1 MLTKG
6 RSRVPHSLLPTAS
19 GRGRNREDLR
29 EHNLSAIAGLLHKFG
44 TLSRAQLTSSTGL
57 NRTTISNLVSELK
70 DLGLVYESQSA
81 GPTGVGRPSVM
92 VSLSADVVAFAVNTA
107 LDATTVGVVN
117 LLGQVLMKARRP
129 NPANLTPTMA
139 VQIANDLIIHM
150 RAKLSPGTRIIG
162 VGVAIPGQVRVV
174 EGIVRFAPAFKWI
187 NAPFGPM
194 LNKLS
199 GLPVFIDNDA
209 SLGCLAERTMGS
221 ARKFTNI
228 VYLFGGTNGV
238 GGGVVIDGQQLR
250 GASGYASEL
259 GHVRISDS
267 DREDYSGLVGTL
279 EAAVRRDR
287 LLKVLGL
294 KTANEDELETAI
306 LATDSLEAIA
316 EFQEQIDSL
325 AIGVANLVNIFNPQ
339 VVILSGFLASL
350 FKFDHD
356 RLLEEFRRH
365 TLVAS
370 QEEVVVTPGK
380 LNANLLMIGAAEL
393 PIHQVMEN
401 PSAISKMPLIKGRR
415 KT

>member
-1 MLTKG
+1 MKG
-6 RSRVPHSLLPTAS
+6 RYAVPTSLLSTAS
-19 GRGRNREDLR
+19 DRGRNREDLR
-29 EHNLSAIAGLLHKFG
+29 EHNLSALVGLLHRFG

-129 NPANLTPTMA
+129 NPANLTPAMA
-139 VQIANDLIIHM
+139 VQIANDLVIHM
-150 RAKLSPGTRIIG
+150 RAKLAPGTRIIG
-162 VGVAIPGQVRVV
+162 IGVAIPGQVRVA
-174 EGIVRFAPAFKWI
+174 EGLVRFAPAFNWI

-221 ARKFTNI
+221 ARKFSNI

-250 GASGYASEL
+250 GASGFASEL
-259 GHVRISDS
+259 GHIRISDS
-267 DREDYSGLVGTL
+267 NREDYSGLVGTL

-294 KTANEDELETAI
+294 KMATEDELETAI
-306 LATDSLEAIA
+306 LETDSLEAIA
-316 EFQEQIDSL
+316 EFQEQIDAL
-325 AIGVANLVNIFNPQ
+325 AVGVANLVNIFNPQ
-339 VVILSGFLASL
+339 IVILSGFLASL

-356 RLLEEFRRH
+356 RLLEEFRKH
-365 TLVAS
+365 ALVAS

-380 LNANLLMIGAAEL
+380 LNANLLMVGAAEL
-393 PIHQVMEN
+393 PIYKMLEN
-401 PSAISKMPLIKGRR
+401 PTSISDMPLIKGRK

>member
-1 MLTKG
+1 MQI
-6 RSRVPHSLLPTAS
+6 SLLPTNS
-19 GRGRNREDLR
+19 DRGRNREDLR

-92 VSLSADVVAFAVNTA
+92 VSLSPDVVAFAVNTA

-117 LLGQVLMKARRP
+117 LLGQVLVKARRP

-139 VQIANDLIIHM
+139 VQIANDLIIHL
-150 RAKLSPGTRIIG
+150 RAKLAPGTRIIG
-162 VGVAIPGQVRVV
+162 IGVAIPGQVRVA
-174 EGIVRFAPAFKWI
+174 EGLVRFAPAFNWI

-194 LNKLS
+194 LHKLS
-199 GLPVFIDNDA
+199 NLPVFLDNDA
-209 SLGCLAERTMGS
+209 SLGCLAERTVGS
-221 ARKFTNI
+221 ARKFSDI

-238 GGGVVIDGQQLR
+238 GGGVVIDGLQLR

-259 GHVRISDS
+259 GHIRISDS
-267 DREDYSGLVGTL
+267 EKEDYSGLVGTL
-279 EAAVRRDR
+279 ESAVRRDR

-294 KTANEDELETAI
+294 KIANEDELEAAV
-306 LATDSLEAIA
+306 LATNSPEAIA
-316 EFQEQIDSL
+316 EFHSQIDAL
-325 AIGVANLVNIFNPQ
+325 GIGVANLVNIFNPQ

-370 QEEVVVTPGK
+370 QEEVVVTQGK

-393 PIHQVMEN
+393 PIRQIIEN
-401 PSAISKMPLIKGRR
+401 PSSISEMPLIKGRR
-415 KT
+415 KI

>member
-1 MLTKG
+1 M
-6 RSRVPHSLLPTAS
+6 PNSLLPTNS
-19 GRGRNREDLR
+19 DRGRNREDLR

-117 LLGQVLMKARRP
+117 LLGQVLVKARRP

-139 VQIANDLIIHM
+139 VQIANDLIIHL
-150 RAKLSPGTRIIG
+150 RAKLAPGARIIG
-162 VGVAIPGQVRVV
+162 IGVAIPGQVRVA
-174 EGIVRFAPAFKWI
+174 EGLVRFAPAFKWT

-194 LNKLS
+194 LHKLS
-199 GLPVFIDNDA
+199 NLPVFLDNDA
-209 SLGCLAERTMGS
+209 SLGCLAERTVGS
-221 ARKFTNI
+221 ARKFSNI

-238 GGGVVIDGQQLR
+238 GGGVVIDGLQLR

-259 GHVRISDS
+259 GHIRISDS
-267 DREDYSGLVGTL
+267 DKEDYSGLVGTL

-294 KTANEDELETAI
+294 KIANEDELEAAI
-306 LATDSLEAIA
+306 LASESTEAIA
-316 EFQEQIDSL
+316 EFHTQIDAL
-325 AIGVANLVNIFNPQ
+325 GIGVANLVNIFNPQ

-356 RLLEEFRRH
+356 RLLEEFRCH
-365 TLVAS
+365 TLLAS
-370 QEEVVVTPGK
+370 QEEVIVTPGK

-393 PIHQVMEN
+393 PIRQIIEN
-401 PSAISKMPLIKGRR
+401 PSSVSDMPLIKGRR
-415 KT
+415 KI

>member
-1 MLTKG
+1 MQT
-6 RSRVPHSLLPTAS
+6 SLLPTNS
-19 GRGRNREDLR
+19 DRGRNREDLR

-117 LLGQVLMKARRP
+117 LLGQVLVKARRP

-139 VQIANDLIIHM
+139 VQIANDLIIHL
-150 RAKLSPGTRIIG
+150 RAKLAPGTRIIG
-162 VGVAIPGQVRVV
+162 IGVAIPGQVRVA
-174 EGIVRFAPAFKWI
+174 EGLVRFAPAFKWI

-194 LNKLS
+194 LHKLS
-199 GLPVFIDNDA
+199 NLPVFLDNDA
-209 SLGCLAERTMGS
+209 SLGCLAERTVGS
-221 ARKFTNI
+221 ARKFSNI

-238 GGGVVIDGQQLR
+238 GGGVVIDGLQLR

-259 GHVRISDS
+259 GHIRISDS
-267 DREDYSGLVGTL
+267 DKEDYSGLVGTL
-279 EAAVRRDR
+279 ESAVRRDR

-294 KTANEDELETAI
+294 KIANEDELEAAV
-306 LATDSLEAIA
+306 LATDLPEAIA
-316 EFQEQIDSL
+316 EFHSQIDAL
-325 AIGVANLVNIFNPQ
+325 GIGVANLVNIFNPQ

-393 PIHQVMEN
+393 PIRQIIEN
-401 PSAISKMPLIKGRR
+401 PSSVSDMPLIKGR
-415 KT
+415 KKI

>member
-1 MLTKG
+1 VQT
-6 RSRVPHSLLPTAS
+6 SLLPTNS
-19 GRGRNREDLR
+19 DRGRNREDLR
-29 EHNLSAIAGLLHKFG
+29 EHNLSAIVGLLHKFG

-57 NRTTISNLVSELK
+57 NRTTISNLVSELT

-92 VSLSADVVAFAVNTA
+92 VSLSADVAAFAVNTA

-117 LLGQVLMKARRP
+117 LLGQVLVKARRP

-139 VQIANDLIIHM
+139 VQIANDLIIHL
-150 RAKLSPGTRIIG
+150 RAKLAPGTRIIG
-162 VGVAIPGQVRVV
+162 IGVAIPGQVRVA
-174 EGIVRFAPAFKWI
+174 EGLVRFAPAFKWI

-194 LNKLS
+194 LHKLS
-199 GLPVFIDNDA
+199 NLPVFLDNDA
-209 SLGCLAERTMGS
+209 SLGCLAERTLGS
-221 ARKFTNI
+221 ARKYSNI

-238 GGGVVIDGQQLR
+238 GGGVVIDGLQLR

-259 GHVRISDS
+259 GHIRISDS
-267 DREDYSGLVGTL
+267 DKEDYSGLVGTL
-279 EAAVRRDR
+279 ESAVRRDR

-294 KTANEDELETAI
+294 KTANEDELESAI
-306 LATDSLEAIA
+306 LATDSVEAIA
-316 EFQEQIDSL
+316 EFRSQIDSL
-325 AIGVANLVNIFNPQ
+325 GIGVANLVNIFNPQ

-393 PIHQVMEN
+393 PIHQLMES
-401 PSAISKMPLIKGRR
+401 PSSVSEMPLIKGR
-415 KT
+415 KKI

>member
-1 MLTKG
+1 MQT
-6 RSRVPHSLLPTAS
+6 SLLPTNS
-19 GRGRNREDLR
+19 DRGRNREDLR

-117 LLGQVLMKARRP
+117 LLGQVLVKARRP

-139 VQIANDLIIHM
+139 VQIANDLIIHL
-150 RAKLSPGTRIIG
+150 RAKLAPGTRIIG
-162 VGVAIPGQVRVV
+162 IGVAIPGQVRVA
-174 EGIVRFAPAFKWI
+174 EGLVRFAPAFKWI

-194 LNKLS
+194 LHKLS
-199 GLPVFIDNDA
+199 NLPVFLDNDA
-209 SLGCLAERTMGS
+209 SLGCLAERTLGS
-221 ARKFTNI
+221 ARKYSNI

-238 GGGVVIDGQQLR
+238 GGGVVIDGLQLR

-259 GHVRISDS
+259 GHIRISDS
-267 DREDYSGLVGTL
+267 NKEDYSGLVGTL
-279 EAAVRRDR
+279 ESAVRRDR
-287 LLKVLGL
+287 LLNVLGL
-294 KTANEDELETAI
+294 KTANEDELEAAI
-306 LATDSLEAIA
+306 LATDSPEAIA
-316 EFQEQIDSL
+316 EFHSQIDSL
-325 AIGVANLVNIFNPQ
+325 GIGVANLVNIFNPQ

-370 QEEVVVTPGK
+370 QEEVVVTSGK

-393 PIHQVMEN
+393 PIHQIMEN
-401 PSAISKMPLIKGRR
+401 PSSVSEMPLIKGRR
-415 KT
+415 KI

>member
-1 MLTKG
+1 M
-6 RSRVPHSLLPTAS
+6 PNALLPTQS
-19 GRGRNREDLR
+19 DRGRNREDLR
-29 EHNLSAIAGLLHKFG
+29 EHNLSALVGLLHRFG

-150 RAKLSPGTRIIG
+150 RAKLAPGTRVIG
-162 VGVAIPGQVRVV
+162 VGVAIPGQVRVA

-199 GLPVFIDNDA
+199 SLPVFIDNDA
-209 SLGCLAERTMGS
+209 SLGCLAERTLGS
-221 ARKFTNI
+221 ARKFSNI

-259 GHVRISDS
+259 GHIRISDS
-267 DREDYSGLVGTL
+267 EKEDYSGLTGTI
-279 EAAVRRDR
+279 ESAVRRDR
-287 LLKVLGL
+287 LLNVLGL
-294 KTANEDELETAI
+294 KTANEDELEAAI
-306 LATDSLEAIA
+306 LSTDSLEAIA
-316 EFQEQIDSL
+316 EFQGQIDSL

-350 FKFDHD
+350 FKFDHE
-356 RLLEEFRRH
+356 RLLEGFRRH
-365 TLVAS
+365 TLIAS

-393 PIHQVMEN
+393 PIHQVLEN
-401 PSAISKMPLIKGRR
+401 PSTIAGMPLIKGRR
-415 KT
+415 KV

>member
-1 MLTKG
+1 MQ
-6 RSRVPHSLLPTAS
+6 SSLLPTNS
-19 GRGRNREDLR
+19 DRGRNREDLR
-29 EHNLSAIAGLLHKFG
+29 EHNLSAIVGLLHKFG

-117 LLGQVLMKARRP
+117 LLGQVLVKARRP

-139 VQIANDLIIHM
+139 VQIANDLIIHL
-150 RAKLSPGTRIIG
+150 RAKLAPGTRIIG
-162 VGVAIPGQVRVV
+162 IGVAIPGQVRVA
-174 EGIVRFAPAFKWI
+174 EGLVRFAPAFKWI

-194 LNKLS
+194 LHKLS
-199 GLPVFIDNDA
+199 NLPVFIDNDA
-209 SLGCLAERTMGS
+209 SLGCLAERTMGT
-221 ARKFTNI
+221 ARKYSNI

-238 GGGVVIDGQQLR
+238 GGGVVIDGLQLR

-259 GHVRISDS
+259 GHIRISDS
-267 DREDYSGLVGTL
+267 EKEDYSGLVGTL
-279 EAAVRRDR
+279 ESAVRRDR
-287 LLKVLGL
+287 LLNVLGL
-294 KTANEDELETAI
+294 KTANEDELEAAI
-306 LATDSLEAIA
+306 LATDSPEAIV
-316 EFQEQIDSL
+316 EFHSQIDSL
-325 AIGVANLVNIFNPQ
+325 GIGVANLVNIFNPQ

-370 QEEVVVTPGK
+370 QEEVVVAPGK

-393 PIHQVMEN
+393 PIHQLMES
-401 PSAISKMPLIKGRR
+401 PSSVAEMPLIKGRR
-415 KT
+415 KI

>member
-1 MLTKG
+1 MAN
-6 RSRVPHSLLPTAS
+6 SLLPTQS
-19 GRGRNREDLR
+19 DRGRNREDLR
-29 EHNLSAIAGLLHKFG
+29 EHNLSTIVSLLHRFG

-117 LLGQVLMKARRP
+117 LLGQVIMKARRP

-150 RAKLSPGTRIIG
+150 RAKLAPGTRIIG
-162 VGVAIPGQVRVV
+162 VGVAIPGQVRVA
-174 EGIVRFAPAFKWI
+174 EGLVRFAPAFKWI

-199 GLPVFIDNDA
+199 NLPVFIDNDA
-209 SLGCLAERTMGS
+209 SLGCLAERTLGS
-221 ARKFTNI
+221 ARKFSNI

-259 GHVRISDS
+259 GHIRISDS
-267 DREDYSGLVGTL
+267 NKEDYSGLVGTL
-279 EAAVRRDR
+279 ESAVRRDR
-287 LLKVLGL
+287 LLKVLAL

-306 LATDSLEAIA
+306 LATDSPEAMA
-316 EFQEQIDSL
+316 EFHAQIDSL

-350 FKFDHD
+350 FKFDQN
-356 RLLEEFRRH
+356 RLLEEFRQH
-365 TLVAS
+365 TLMAS
-370 QEEVVVTPGK
+370 QEEVIVTPGK

-393 PIHQVMEN
+393 PIHQLLEN
-401 PSAISKMPLIKGRR
+401 PSSVSQMPLIKGRR
-415 KT
+415 KV

>member
-1 MLTKG
+1 M
-6 RSRVPHSLLPTAS
+6 PNSLLPTNS
-19 GRGRNREDLR
+19 DRGRNREDLR

-57 NRTTISNLVSELK
+57 NRTTISNLVAELK
-70 DLGLVYESQSA
+70 DLGMVYESQSA

-117 LLGQVLMKARRP
+117 LLGQVLAKARRP

-139 VQIANDLIIHM
+139 VQIANDLIIHL
-150 RAKLSPGTRIIG
+150 RAKLAPGTRIIG
-162 VGVAIPGQVRVV
+162 IGVAIPGQVRVA
-174 EGIVRFAPAFKWI
+174 EGLVRFAPAFRWI

-194 LNKLS
+194 LHKLS
-199 GLPVFIDNDA
+199 NLPVFLDNDA
-209 SLGCLAERTMGS
+209 SLGCLAERTLGS
-221 ARKFTNI
+221 ARKFSNI

-259 GHVRISDS
+259 GHIRISDS
-267 DREDYSGLVGTL
+267 NKEDYSGLAGTL
-279 EAAVRRDR
+279 ESAVRRDR

-294 KTANEDELETAI
+294 KSANEDELEAAL

-316 EFQEQIDSL
+316 EFHSQIDSL
-325 AIGVANLVNIFNPQ
+325 GIGVANLVNIFNPQ

-350 FKFDHD
+350 FKFDNN

-365 TLVAS
+365 ALVAS

-393 PIHQVMEN
+393 PIHQIMEN
-401 PSAISKMPLIKGRR
+401 PSSVSEMPLIKGRR
-415 KT
+415 KI

>member
-1 MLTKG
+1 M
-6 RSRVPHSLLPTAS
+6 PNSLLPTAS
-19 GRGRNREDLR
+19 DRGRNREDLR
-29 EHNLSAIAGLLHKFG
+29 EHNLSALVGLLHKFG

-162 VGVAIPGQVRVV
+162 IGVAIPGQVRVA

-221 ARKFTNI
+221 ARKFSDI

-238 GGGVVIDGQQLR
+238 GGGVVIGGQQLR

-259 GHVRISDS
+259 GHIRISDS
-267 DREDYSGLVGTL
+267 DKEDYSGLVGTL
-279 EAAVRRDR
+279 ESAVRRDR

-401 PSAISKMPLIKGRR
+401 PSAISEMPLVKGRK

>member
-1 MLTKG
+1 MQT
-6 RSRVPHSLLPTAS
+6 SLLPTNS
-19 GRGRNREDLR
+19 DRGRNREDLR

-117 LLGQVLMKARRP
+117 LLGQVLVKARRP

-139 VQIANDLIIHM
+139 VQIANDLIIHL
-150 RAKLSPGTRIIG
+150 RAKLAPGTRIIG
-162 VGVAIPGQVRVV
+162 IGVAIPGQVRVA
-174 EGIVRFAPAFKWI
+174 EGLVRFAPAFKWI

-194 LNKLS
+194 LHKLS
-199 GLPVFIDNDA
+199 NLPVFLDNDA
-209 SLGCLAERTMGS
+209 SLGCLAERTLGS
-221 ARKFTNI
+221 ARKYSNI

-238 GGGVVIDGQQLR
+238 GGGVVIDGLQLR

-259 GHVRISDS
+259 GHIRISDS
-267 DREDYSGLVGTL
+267 NKEDYSGLVGTL
-279 EAAVRRDR
+279 ESAVRRDR
-287 LLKVLGL
+287 LLNVLGL
-294 KTANEDELETAI
+294 KTANEDELEAAI
-306 LATDSLEAIA
+306 LATDSPDAIA
-316 EFQEQIDSL
+316 EFHSQIDSL
-325 AIGVANLVNIFNPQ
+325 GIGVANLVNIFNPQ

-370 QEEVVVTPGK
+370 QEEVVVTSGK

-393 PIHQVMEN
+393 PIHQIMEN
-401 PSAISKMPLIKGRR
+401 PSSVSEMPLIKGRR
-415 KT
+415 KI

>member
-1 MLTKG
+1 M
-6 RSRVPHSLLPTAS
+6 PNSLLPTQS
-19 GRGRNREDLR
+19 DRGRNREDLR
-29 EHNLSAIAGLLHKFG
+29 EHNLSALVGLLHKFG

-70 DLGLVYESQSA
+70 NLGLVYESQSA

-117 LLGQVLMKARRP
+117 LSGQVLMKARRP

-150 RAKLSPGTRIIG
+150 RAKLAPGTRIIG
-162 VGVAIPGQVRVV
+162 VGVAIPGQVRVA

-199 GLPVFIDNDA
+199 NLPVFIDNDA
-209 SLGCLAERTMGS
+209 SLGCLAERTLGS
-221 ARKFTNI
+221 ARKFSNI

-259 GHVRISDS
+259 GHIRISDS
-267 DREDYSGLVGTL
+267 EKEDYSGLTGTI
-279 EAAVRRDR
+279 ESSVRRDK
-287 LLKVLGL
+287 LLIVLGL
-294 KTANEDELETAI
+294 KTANEDELEAAI
-306 LATDSLEAIA
+306 LSTDSIEAIA
-316 EFQEQIDSL
+316 EFQGQIDSL

-350 FKFDHD
+350 FKFDHE
-356 RLLEEFRRH
+356 RLLEGFRRH
-365 TLVAS
+365 TLMAS
-370 QEEVVVTPGK
+370 QEEVIVTPGK

-393 PIHQVMEN
+393 PIHQVIEN
-401 PSAISKMPLIKGRR
+401 PSTIAEMPLVKGRR
-415 KT
+415 KI

>member
-1 MLTKG
+1 MPNL
-6 RSRVPHSLLPTAS
+6 LLPTNS
-19 GRGRNREDLR
+19 DRGRNREDLR

-44 TLSRAQLTSSTGL
+44 TLSRAQLTASTGL
-57 NRTTISNLVSELK
+57 NRTTILNLVSELK
-70 DLGLVYESQSA
+70 DLGLVFESQSA

-117 LLGQVLMKARRP
+117 LLGQVLVKARRP

-139 VQIANDLIIHM
+139 VQIANDLIIHL
-150 RAKLSPGTRIIG
+150 RAKLAPGTRIIG
-162 VGVAIPGQVRVV
+162 IGVAIPGQVRVA
-174 EGIVRFAPAFKWI
+174 EGLVRFAPAFKWI

-194 LNKLS
+194 LHKLS
-199 GLPVFIDNDA
+199 NLPVFLDNDA
-209 SLGCLAERTMGS
+209 SLGCLAERTLGS
-221 ARKFTNI
+221 ARKYSNI

-238 GGGVVIDGQQLR
+238 GGGVVIDGLQLR

-259 GHVRISDS
+259 GHIRISDS
-267 DREDYSGLVGTL
+267 DKEDYSGLVGTL
-279 EAAVRRDR
+279 ESAVRRDR
-287 LLKVLGL
+287 LLTVLGL

-316 EFQEQIDSL
+316 EFHAQID
-325 AIGVANLVNIFNPQ
+325 AVGIGVANLVNIFNPQ

-393 PIHQVMEN
+393 PIHQIMEN
-401 PSAISKMPLIKGRR
+401 PSSVSKMPLIKGRR
-415 KT
+415 KI

>member
-1 MLTKG
+1 MQT
-6 RSRVPHSLLPTAS
+6 SLLPTNS
-19 GRGRNREDLR
+19 DRGRNREDLR

-117 LLGQVLMKARRP
+117 LLGQVLVKARRP

-139 VQIANDLIIHM
+139 VQIANDLIIHL
-150 RAKLSPGTRIIG
+150 RAKLAPGTRIIG
-162 VGVAIPGQVRVV
+162 IGVAIPGQVRVA
-174 EGIVRFAPAFKWI
+174 EGLVRFAPAFKWI

-194 LNKLS
+194 LHKLS
-199 GLPVFIDNDA
+199 NLPVFLDNDA
-209 SLGCLAERTMGS
+209 SLGCLAERTVGS
-221 ARKFTNI
+221 ARKFSNI

-238 GGGVVIDGQQLR
+238 GGGVVIDGLQLR

-259 GHVRISDS
+259 GHIRISDS
-267 DREDYSGLVGTL
+267 DKEDYSGLVGTL
-279 EAAVRRDR
+279 ESAVRRDR

-294 KTANEDELETAI
+294 KIANEDELEAAV
-306 LATDSLEAIA
+306 LATDLPEAIV
-316 EFQEQIDSL
+316 EFHSQIDAL
-325 AIGVANLVNIFNPQ
+325 GIGVANLVNIFNPQ

-393 PIHQVMEN
+393 PIRQIIDH
-401 PSAISKMPLIKGRR
+401 PSSVSDMPLIKGRR
-415 KT
+415 KI

>member
-1 MLTKG
+1 M
-6 RSRVPHSLLPTAS
+6 PNSLLPTNS
-19 GRGRNREDLR
+19 DRGRNREDLR

-92 VSLSADVVAFAVNTA
+92 VSQSADVVAFAVNTA
-107 LDATTVGVVN
+107 MDATTVGVVN
-117 LLGQVLMKARRP
+117 LLGQVLVKARRP

-139 VQIANDLIIHM
+139 VQIANDLIIHL
-150 RAKLSPGTRIIG
+150 RAKLAPGTRIIG
-162 VGVAIPGQVRVV
+162 IGVAIPGQVRVA
-174 EGIVRFAPAFKWI
+174 EGLVRFAPAFKWI

-194 LNKLS
+194 LHKLS
-199 GLPVFIDNDA
+199 NLPVFLDNDA
-209 SLGCLAERTMGS
+209 SLGCLAERTVGS
-221 ARKFTNI
+221 ARKFSNI

-238 GGGVVIDGQQLR
+238 GGGVVIDGLQLR

-259 GHVRISDS
+259 GHIRISDS
-267 DREDYSGLVGTL
+267 DKEDYSGLAGTL
-279 EAAVRRDR
+279 ESAVRRDR

-294 KTANEDELETAI
+294 KIANEDELEAAV
-306 LATDSLEAIA
+306 LATDSPAAIA
-316 EFQEQIDSL
+316 EFHSQIDAL

-350 FKFDHD
+350 YKFDHD

-370 QEEVVVTPGK
+370 QEEVIVTPGK

-393 PIHQVMEN
+393 PIRQIIEN
-401 PSAISKMPLIKGRR
+401 PSSVSEMPLIKGRR
-415 KT
+415 KI

>member
-1 MLTKG
+1 M
-6 RSRVPHSLLPTAS
+6 PNSLLPTNS
-19 GRGRNREDLR
+19 DRGRNREDLR

-57 NRTTISNLVSELK
+57 NRTTISNLVAELK
-70 DLGLVYESQSA
+70 DLGMVYESQSA

-117 LLGQVLMKARRP
+117 LLGQVLAKARRP

-139 VQIANDLIIHM
+139 VQIANDLIIHL
-150 RAKLSPGTRIIG
+150 RAKLAPGTRIIG
-162 VGVAIPGQVRVV
+162 IGVAIPGQVRVA
-174 EGIVRFAPAFKWI
+174 EGLVRFAPAFRWI

-194 LNKLS
+194 LHKLS
-199 GLPVFIDNDA
+199 NLPVFLDNDA
-209 SLGCLAERTMGS
+209 SLGCLAERTLGS
-221 ARKFTNI
+221 ARKFSNI

-259 GHVRISDS
+259 GHIRISDS
-267 DREDYSGLVGTL
+267 NKEDYSGLAGTL
-279 EAAVRRDR
+279 ESAVRRDR

-294 KTANEDELETAI
+294 KSANEDELEAAI

-316 EFQEQIDSL
+316 EFHSQIDSL
-325 AIGVANLVNIFNPQ
+325 GIGVANLVNIFNPQ

-365 TLVAS
+365 ALVAS

-401 PSAISKMPLIKGRR
+401 PSSVSEMPLIKGR
-415 KT
+415 KKI

>member
-1 MLTKG
+1 MPNL
-6 RSRVPHSLLPTAS
+6 LLPTNS
-19 GRGRNREDLR
+19 DRGRNREDLR

-44 TLSRAQLTSSTGL
+44 TLSRAQLTASTGL
-57 NRTTISNLVSELK
+57 NRTTILNLVSELK
-70 DLGLVYESQSA
+70 DLGLVFESQSA

-117 LLGQVLMKARRP
+117 LLGQVLVKARRP

-139 VQIANDLIIHM
+139 VQIANDLIIHL
-150 RAKLSPGTRIIG
+150 RAKLAPGTRIIG
-162 VGVAIPGQVRVV
+162 IGVAIPGQVRVA
-174 EGIVRFAPAFKWI
+174 EGLVRFAPAFKWI

-194 LNKLS
+194 LHKLS
-199 GLPVFIDNDA
+199 NLPVFLDNDA
-209 SLGCLAERTMGS
+209 SLGCLAERTLGS
-221 ARKFTNI
+221 ARKYSNI

-238 GGGVVIDGQQLR
+238 GGGVVIDGLQLR

-259 GHVRISDS
+259 GHIRISDS
-267 DREDYSGLVGTL
+267 DKEDYSGLVGTL
-279 EAAVRRDR
+279 ESAVRRDR
-287 LLKVLGL
+287 LLTVLGL

-316 EFQEQIDSL
+316 EFHAQID
-325 AIGVANLVNIFNPQ
+325 AVGIGVANLVNIFNPQ

-393 PIHQVMEN
+393 PIHQIMEN
-401 PSAISKMPLIKGRR
+401 PSSVSSMPLIKGRR
-415 KT
+415 KI

>member
-1 MLTKG
+1 MQT
-6 RSRVPHSLLPTAS
+6 SLLPTNS
-19 GRGRNREDLR
+19 DRGRNREDLR

-117 LLGQVLMKARRP
+117 FLGQVLVKARRP

-139 VQIANDLIIHM
+139 VQIANDLIIHL
-150 RAKLSPGTRIIG
+150 RAKLAPGTRIIG
-162 VGVAIPGQVRVV
+162 IGVAIPGQVRVA
-174 EGIVRFAPAFKWI
+174 EGLVRFAPAFKWI

-194 LNKLS
+194 LHKLS
-199 GLPVFIDNDA
+199 NLPVFLDNDA
-209 SLGCLAERTMGS
+209 SLGCLAERTVGS
-221 ARKFTNI
+221 ARKFSNI

-238 GGGVVIDGQQLR
+238 GGGVVIDGLQLR

-259 GHVRISDS
+259 GHIRISDS
-267 DREDYSGLVGTL
+267 DKEDYSGLVGTL
-279 EAAVRRDR
+279 ESAVRRDR

-294 KTANEDELETAI
+294 KIANEDELEAAV
-306 LATDSLEAIA
+306 LATDLPEAIA
-316 EFQEQIDSL
+316 EFHSQIDSL
-325 AIGVANLVNIFNPQ
+325 GIGVANLVNIFNPQ

-393 PIHQVMEN
+393 PIRQIIEN
-401 PSAISKMPLIKGRR
+401 PSSVSDMPLIKGRR
-415 KT
+415 KI

>member
-1 MLTKG
+1 M
-6 RSRVPHSLLPTAS
+6 PHSLLPTKS
-19 GRGRNREDLR
+19 DRGRNREDLR
-29 EHNLSAIAGLLHKFG
+29 EHNLSAIVGLLHRFG

-70 DLGLVYESQSA
+70 NLGLVYESQSA

-92 VSLSADVVAFAVNTA
+92 VSLSVDVVAFAVNTA

-139 VQIANDLIIHM
+139 IQIANDLIIHM
-150 RAKLSPGTRIIG
+150 RAKLPPGTRIIG
-162 VGVAIPGQVRVV
+162 IGVAIPGQVRVA

-187 NAPFGPM
+187 DAPFGPM

-199 GLPVFIDNDA
+199 NLPVFIDNDA
-209 SLGCLAERTMGS
+209 SLGCLAERTLGS
-221 ARKFTNI
+221 ARKFSNI

-259 GHVRISDS
+259 GHIRISDS
-267 DREDYSGLVGTL
+267 DKEDYSGLTGTL
-279 EAAVRRDR
+279 ESAVRRDK
-287 LLKVLGL
+287 LLHVLGL
-294 KTANEDELETAI
+294 KTANEDELEAAI
-306 LATDSLEAIA
+306 LSTDSLVAIA

-339 VVILSGFLASL
+339 VVILSGFLAAL
-350 FKFDHD
+350 FKFDHE

-380 LNANLLMIGAAEL
+380 LSANLLMIGAAEL
-393 PIHQVMEN
+393 PIRQIMEN
-401 PSAISKMPLIKGRR
+401 PSSISELPLVKGRR
-415 KT
+415 KI

>member
-1 MLTKG
+1 
-6 RSRVPHSLLPTAS
+6 
-19 GRGRNREDLR
+19 
-29 EHNLSAIAGLLHKFG
+29 
-44 TLSRAQLTSSTGL
+44 
-57 NRTTISNLVSELK
+57 
-70 DLGLVYESQSA
+70 
-81 GPTGVGRPSVM
+81 
-92 VSLSADVVAFAVNTA
+92 
-107 LDATTVGVVN
+107 
-117 LLGQVLMKARRP
+117 MKARRP

-162 VGVAIPGQVRVV
+162 VGVAIPGQVRVA

-259 GHVRISDS
+259 GHIRISDS

-316 EFQEQIDSL
+316 EFQGQINSL

-356 RLLEEFRRH
+356 RLLEEFRQH

-401 PSAISKMPLIKGRR
+401 PSAISQMPLVKGRR
-415 KT
+415 KI

>member
-1 MLTKG
+1 MQT
-6 RSRVPHSLLPTAS
+6 SPLPTNS
-19 GRGRNREDLR
+19 DRGRNREDLR

-117 LLGQVLMKARRP
+117 LLGQVLVKARRP

-139 VQIANDLIIHM
+139 VQIANDLIIHL
-150 RAKLSPGTRIIG
+150 RAKLAPGTRIIG
-162 VGVAIPGQVRVV
+162 IGVAIPGQVRVA
-174 EGIVRFAPAFKWI
+174 EGLVRFAPAFKWI

-194 LNKLS
+194 LHKLS
-199 GLPVFIDNDA
+199 NLPVFLDNDA
-209 SLGCLAERTMGS
+209 SLGCLAERTVGS
-221 ARKFTNI
+221 ARKFSNI

-238 GGGVVIDGQQLR
+238 GGGVVIDGLQLR

-259 GHVRISDS
+259 GHIRISDS
-267 DREDYSGLVGTL
+267 DKEDYSGLVGTL

-294 KTANEDELETAI
+294 KIANEDELEAAV
-306 LATDSLEAIA
+306 LATDMPEAIA
-316 EFQEQIDSL
+316 EFHSQIDAL
-325 AIGVANLVNIFNPQ
+325 GIGVANLVNIFNPQ

-350 FKFDHD
+350 FKFDHG

-365 TLVAS
+365 ALVAS

-393 PIHQVMEN
+393 PIRQIIEN
-401 PSAISKMPLIKGRR
+401 PSSVSEMPLIKGRR
-415 KT
+415 KI

>member
-1 MLTKG
+1 M
-6 RSRVPHSLLPTAS
+6 VPKSLLPTES
-19 GRGRNREDLR
+19 DRGRNREDLR
-29 EHNLSAIAGLLHKFG
+29 EHNLSAIVGLLHKFG

-70 DLGLVYESQSA
+70 ALGLVYESQST
-81 GPTGVGRPSVM
+81 GPTGVGRPSVI
-92 VSLSADVVAFAVNTA
+92 VSLSVDVVAFSVNTA

-129 NPANLTPTMA
+129 NPANLTPVMA

-162 VGVAIPGQVRVV
+162 IGVAIPGQVRVA

-209 SLGCLAERTMGS
+209 SLGCLAERTLES
-221 ARKFTNI
+221 ARKYSDI

-238 GGGVVIDGQQLR
+238 GGGVVIDGKQLR
-250 GASGYASEL
+250 GATGYASEL
-259 GHVRISDS
+259 GHIRISDS
-267 DREDYSGLVGTL
+267 GKEDYSGLYGTL
-279 EAAVRRDR
+279 EGALRRDQ
-287 LLKVLGL
+287 LLNVLGL

-306 LATDSLEAIA
+306 LSATSEEAIA
-316 EFQEQIDSL
+316 EFQVQIDAL
-325 AIGVANLVNIFNPQ
+325 GMGVANLVNIFNPQ

-350 FKFDHD
+350 FKFDND
-356 RLLEEFRRH
+356 RLLEVFRTH
-365 TLVAS
+365 ALVAS
-370 QEEVVVTPGK
+370 QEEVVVIAGK

-393 PIHQVMEN
+393 PINQLIES
-401 PSAISKMPLIKGRR
+401 PLSISLMPLTKGRR

>member
-1 MLTKG
+1 MPT
-6 RSRVPHSLLPTAS
+6 SLLPTNTD
-19 GRGRNREDLR
+19 RGRNREDLR

-117 LLGQVLMKARRP
+117 LLGQVLVKARRP

-139 VQIANDLIIHM
+139 VQIANDLIIHL

-162 VGVAIPGQVRVV
+162 IGVAIPGQVRVA
-174 EGIVRFAPAFKWI
+174 EGLVRFAPAFKWI

-199 GLPVFIDNDA
+199 NLPVFLDNDA
-209 SLGCLAERTMGS
+209 SLGCLAERTVGS
-221 ARKFTNI
+221 ARKFSNI

-238 GGGVVIDGQQLR
+238 GGGVVIDGLQLR

-259 GHVRISDS
+259 GHIRISDS
-267 DREDYSGLVGTL
+267 EKEDYSGLVGTL
-279 EAAVRRDR
+279 ESAVRRDR

-294 KTANEDELETAI
+294 KTANEDELEAAV
-306 LATDSLEAIA
+306 LATDSPEAMA
-316 EFQEQIDSL
+316 EFHSQIDAL
-325 AIGVANLVNIFNPQ
+325 GIGVANLVNIFNPQ

-393 PIHQVMEN
+393 PIRQIIEN
-401 PSAISKMPLIKGRR
+401 PSSVSEMQLIKGRR
-415 KT
+415 KI

>member
-1 MLTKG
+1 MPT
-6 RSRVPHSLLPTAS
+6 SLLPTNS
-19 GRGRNREDLR
+19 DRGRNREDLR

-117 LLGQVLMKARRP
+117 LLGQVLVKARRP

-139 VQIANDLIIHM
+139 VQIANDLIIHL

-162 VGVAIPGQVRVV
+162 IGVAIPGQVRVA
-174 EGIVRFAPAFKWI
+174 EGLVRFAPAFKWI

-199 GLPVFIDNDA
+199 NLPVFLDNDA
-209 SLGCLAERTMGS
+209 SLGCLAERTVGS
-221 ARKFTNI
+221 ARKFSNI

-238 GGGVVIDGQQLR
+238 GGGVVIDGLQLR

-259 GHVRISDS
+259 GHIRISDS
-267 DREDYSGLVGTL
+267 EKEDYSGLVGTL
-279 EAAVRRDR
+279 ESAVRRDR

-294 KTANEDELETAI
+294 KTANEDELEAAV
-306 LATDSLEAIA
+306 LATDSPEAMA
-316 EFQEQIDSL
+316 EFHSQIDAL
-325 AIGVANLVNIFNPQ
+325 GIGVANLVNIFNPQ

-393 PIHQVMEN
+393 PIRQIIEN
-401 PSAISKMPLIKGRR
+401 PSSVSEMQLIKGRR
-415 KT
+415 KI

>member
-1 MLTKG
+1 M
-6 RSRVPHSLLPTAS
+6 PNSLLPTES
-19 GRGRNREDLR
+19 DRGRNREDLR
-29 EHNLSAIAGLLHKFG
+29 GHNLSAIVGLLHKFG

-70 DLGLVYESQSA
+70 ALGLVYESQST
-81 GPTGVGRPSVM
+81 GPTGVGRPSVI
-92 VSLSADVVAFAVNTA
+92 VSLSVNVVAFSVNTA

-129 NPANLTPTMA
+129 NPANLTPVMA

-162 VGVAIPGQVRVV
+162 IGVAIPGQVRVA

-209 SLGCLAERTMGS
+209 SLGCLAERTFGS
-221 ARKFTNI
+221 ARKYSDI

-238 GGGVVIDGQQLR
+238 GGGVVIDGKQLR
-250 GASGYASEL
+250 GATGYASEL
-259 GHVRISDS
+259 GHIRISDS
-267 DREDYSGLVGTL
+267 GKEDYSGLYGTL
-279 EAAVRRDR
+279 EGALRRDQ
-287 LLKVLGL
+287 LLNVLGL

-306 LATDSLEAIA
+306 LSATSEEAIA
-316 EFQEQIDSL
+316 EFQVQIDAL
-325 AIGVANLVNIFNPQ
+325 GMGVANLVNIFNPQ

-350 FKFDHD
+350 FKFDND
-356 RLLEEFRRH
+356 RLLEEFRTH
-365 TLVAS
+365 ALVAS
-370 QEEVVVTPGK
+370 QEEVDVIAGK

-393 PIHQVMEN
+393 PINQLIES
-401 PSAISKMPLIKGRR
+401 PLSISLMPLTKGRR